1 MTKLAEN
8 NQQGTANI
16 ADDRVLAT
24 VLLKAIRD
32 KDWNYMLLIF
42 PEGVEHRAYK
52 YTTEEHFTE
61 WETYEEYT
69 RYNSCAQDLMIE
81 KCLDKVLD
89 LLS

>member
-8 NQQGTANI
+8 NPQGTANI
-16 ADDRVLAT
+16 ADDRVSAT

-32 KDWNYMLLIF
+32 KDWSYMLSIF
-42 PEGVEHRAYK
+42 PDGVEHRTYK

-61 WETYEEYT
+61 WETYEDYA

-81 KCLDKVLD
+81 KCLNKAIE